1 MAGKRIPKKVEKE
14 IERYLGILKEDKLPI
29 NKVFL
34 YGSFTRG
41 SQYKWSD
48 IDLCV
53 ISPKFK
59 DSFEASQY
67 LWKKRKIFDI
77 NYTNEPV
84 GFTLKDFNDKYNSLA
99 SEIKKTGIEVCVG
112 AN

>member
-1 MAGKRIPKKVEKE
+1 MVRKRIPKKVERE
-14 IERYLGILKEDKLPI
+14 IERYLGILKEDSLPI

-34 YGSFTRG
+34 LGFFARG
-41 SQYKWSD
+41 SQHKWSD

-67 LWKKRKIFDI
+67 FWKKRKIFNI
-77 NYTNEPV
+77 NYTIEPV
-84 GFTLKDFNDKYNSLA
+84 GLSPKDFNDKYNSLA
-99 SEIKKTGIEVCVG
+99 SEIKRTGIKVVV
-112 AN
+112 

>member
-1 MAGKRIPKKVEKE
+1 MAKKRIPKKVEKE
-14 IERYLGILKEDKLPI
+14 IERYLGILKEDSLPI

-34 YGSFTRG
+34 FGSFARG
-41 SQYKWSD
+41 LQHKWSD

-77 NYTNEPV
+77 NYTIEPV
-84 GFTLKDFNDKYNSLA
+84 GFSMKDFNDKYNSLA
-99 SEIKKTGIEVCVG
+99 SEIKKTGIEVGKV
-112 AN
+112 N

>member
-14 IERYLGILKEDKLPI
+14 IERYLDILKEDRLPI

-34 YGSFTRG
+34 FGSFARG
-41 SQYKWSD
+41 SQHKWSD

-77 NYTNEPV
+77 NYTIEPV
-84 GFTLKDFNDKYNSLA
+84 GFNLKDFNDKYNSLT
-99 SEIKKTGIEVCVG
+99 SEIKRTGIEVG
-112 AN
+112 I